1 MSSYQ
6 ERYKLIDWS
15 VPIIIEEK
23 PRLPVARSDLPCPQ
37 IISDEMPPTQ
47 SMADGKIY
55 TSKSGIEAA
64 TRRAGCV
71 TVGNDKRE
79 PFKRKKPTRDE
90 IKATVEK
97 AAARYE
103 RGERAK

>member
-1 MSSYQ
+1 MSYQ
-6 ERYKLIDWS
+6 QNYKLIDWS
-15 VPIIIEEK
+15 QPIIIEEK
-23 PRLPVARSDLPCPQ
+23 PRLAVQRSSLPCPM
-37 IISDEMPPTQ
+37 IISDELPPTQ

-64 TRRAGCV
+64 TRAAGCV

-79 PFKRKKPTRDE
+79 PFKRKKPSRSE

-97 AAARYE
+97 ATARYE

>member
-1 MSSYQ
+1 MSYAKN
-6 ERYKLIDWS
+6 YNLIDWS
-15 VPIIIEEK
+15 QPIVIEEK
-23 PRLPVARSDLPCPQ
+23 PVLPVKRSSLPCPL

-64 TRRAGCV
+64 TRAAGCI
-71 TVGNDKRE
+71 TIGNDKRE
-79 PFKRKKPTRDE
+79 PFKRKKPSRAE

-97 AAARYE
+97 ATARYE